1 MFEVW
6 EFLQVEPRGFV
17 DGLDLACERTQ
28 SRMTLEMEEV
38 MGGTGLGADQE
49 FCFEYA
55 NFETGVY

>member
-17 DGLDLACERTQ
+17 DGSELAGERKQ
-28 SRMTLEMEEV
+28 SRMALEMEDV
-38 MGGTGLGADQE
+38 VGGTGLGADQE